1 MQVLIADDDK
11 EFLELERRFLSQ
23 CGHDVLI
30 ASDGLEC
37 ASVLRDFSPDV
48 VVLDCGILWGGSDGV
63 VALMLEDSR
72 LSQTPVILVAD
83 VDPRARYKDIVEWM
97 LIGWLPKP
105 FGMNELLAQITN
117 QLSSCE
123 LPNRRRA
130 VPKLEIFAGV
140 EQ

>member
-1 MQVLIADDDK
+1 MLVLIADGDR
-11 EFLELERRFLSQ
+11 EFLELEQRFLSQ

-48 VVLDCGILWGGSDGV
+48 VVLDCEILWGGSDGI
-63 VALMLEDSR
+63 VALMLEDPR

-83 VDPRARYKDIVEWM
+83 VDPRAPYQDIVEWM
-97 LIGWLPKP
+97 LIGWLRKP
-105 FGMNELLAQITN
+105 FGMNEFLAQITN
-117 QLSSCE
+117 HLSFCE

-130 VPKLEIFAGV
+130 VPKLEIFSGV
-140 EQ
+140 AQ

>member
-1 MQVLIADDDK
+1 MQVLIADGDW

-37 ASVLRDFSPDV
+37 IKFLRDFNPDV
-48 VVLDCGILWGGSDGV
+48 VVMDSELLWGGADGV
-63 VALMLEDSR
+63 IALMLEDSR

-83 VDPRARYKDIVEWM
+83 VDPRASYKDIVEWM
-97 LIGWLPKP
+97 VVGWLRKP
-105 FGMNELLAQITN
+105 FGMNEFLAQITN
-117 QLSSCE
+117 QLPSYK

-130 VPKLEIFAGV
+130 VPKFGTFQGV
-140 EQ
+140 AQ

>member
-1 MQVLIADDDK
+1 MQVLIADGDK

-23 CGHDVLI
+23 CGHDVLV
-30 ASDGLEC
+30 ASDGLEG

-63 VALMLEDSR
+63 VALMLEDPR

-97 LIGWLPKP
+97 VVGWLRKP

-117 QLSSCE
+117 HLSFCE